1 MATIIQNGIFKGF
14 RARVFWTLTTLLLA
28 LSVFLTVIVIYQ
40 QGKHLKEDIVAR
52 GLSVLGYL
60 ADNSKL
66 GVFTESSEFLEPV
79 MRSVGLEKDFV
90 YAVIYNLKWEVIAFR
105 SSEKEVVP
113 DIPDESKERF
123 DEKPLSFYQKTVYH
137 DNELYEFWAPVLI
150 AKEFKG
156 EDIIVDTSLLE
167 SEQSV
172 PAVSPGLD
180 ELKELK
186 RQIGVVRVAL
196 SLNGIK
202 SRQQKSI
209 RHSIFITLLFLS
221 AAFLI
226 TYIAAKR
233 ITVPLLTLKRG
244 VEAIEEGGSCE
255 RIEIDAVDEIGH
267 LAASFNRMVD
277 SLKRKDEEITQ
288 HLKELYALISIA
300 HAVNQSLDLQSTMQD
315 ALKEVLAVT
324 GMQAGWMY
332 LPDNNNNNNF
342 LTVAAYR
349 GVDDRFVKKIDLLE
363 PGEGI
368 AGKVVLSGT
377 PIMLEDIS
385 GDSRVTRGVVWDEG
399 FKAFAS
405 IPLRSKETILGVMNL
420 ASRSP
425 HPFTPDE
432 AKLLH
437 STGGLI
443 GTAIENSMLYERVK
457 KQLEEIESAH
467 NTLVR
472 TARLASLGELSANV
486 AHEINNPLTGVL
498 THTSMLMDDLP
509 DTDPGQ
515 KRLRIIY
522 DETMRI
528 RYIVRNLLDFARQTE
543 PRTEVVSVV
552 DVIKDALQLV
562 SHLAKIVNVRIVE
575 EYGQDNFP
583 QVSIDVPQIKQVLLN
598 LFNNAFYAMSNG
610 GDLKIDV
617 TTSNG
622 WANIHIKDT
631 GCGIPKEII
640 NKVFDPFFTTK
651 PETKGTGLGLS
662 VSHGI
667 IEKHGGKIEVDSEV
681 GKGSTFTVKL
691 PIAA

>member
-1 MATIIQNGIFKGF
+1 MANVIRQNGIFKGF

-28 LSVFLTVIVIYQ
+28 LSVFLTAIVIYQ
-40 QGKHLKEDIVAR
+40 QGKYLKEDIVAR
-52 GLSVLGYL
+52 GFSVLGYL
-60 ADNSKL
+60 ADKSKL

-79 MRSVGLEKDFV
+79 MGSVGLEKDFV
-90 YAVIYNLKWEVIAFR
+90 YAVIYNLKWDVIAVH
-105 SSEKEVVP
+105 SSEKEAVP
-113 DIPDESKERF
+113 DITGELKEQF
-123 DEKPLSFYQKTVYH
+123 DEKPSSFYQKTVYH

-150 AKEFKG
+150 AREFKG
-156 EDIIVDTSLLE
+156 EDIIVDTSPMG
-167 SEQSV
+167 SEQSL
-172 PAVSPGLD
+172 PAVSHGQD

-202 SRQQKSI
+202 SRQQKII
-209 RHSIFITLLFLS
+209 RNSVFITLLFLS
-221 AAFLI
+221 AAFLV

-267 LAASFNRMVD
+267 LAASFNRMVE
-277 SLKRKDEEITQ
+277 SLRRKDEEITQ

-315 ALKEVLAVT
+315 ALKEVLTVT
-324 GMQAGWMY
+324 GMQAGWVY
-332 LPDNNNNNNF
+332 LPDNNNSF
-342 LTVAAYR
+342 LRVVAYR
-349 GVDDRFVKKIDLLE
+349 GVEDSFVKKIDLLE
-363 PGEGI
+363 SGEGI
-368 AGKVVLSGT
+368 AGKVILSGV
-377 PIMLEDIS
+377 PIMLEDVS
-385 GDSRVTRGVVWDEG
+385 GDSRVTRGVVWEEG

-405 IPLRSKETILGVMNL
+405 IPLRSKETLLGVMNL
-420 ASRSP
+420 AARSP

-467 NTLVR
+467 DTLVR
-472 TARLASLGELSANV
+472 TAKLASLGELSANV

-543 PRTEVVSVV
+543 PRMEVVSIV

-562 SHLAKIVNVRIVE
+562 SHLTKIANVRIVE
-575 EYGQDNFP
+575 EYRQDNSP
-583 QVSIDVPQIKQVLLN
+583 LVSIDIPQIKQVLLN

-617 TTSNG
+617 TTSNE

-667 IEKHGGKIEVDSEV
+667 IEKHGGKIEVESEV

>member
-1 MATIIQNGIFKGF
+1 MANVIRQNGIFKGF

-28 LSVFLTVIVIYQ
+28 LSVFLTAIVIYQ
-40 QGKHLKEDIVAR
+40 QGKYLKEDIIAR

-79 MRSVGLEKDFV
+79 MGSVGLEKDFV
-90 YAVIYNLKWEVIAFR
+90 YAVIYNLKWEVIAVR
-105 SSEKEVVP
+105 SSEKGVVP
-113 DIPDESKERF
+113 DITGELKERF
-123 DEKPLSFYQKTVYH
+123 DEKPLAFYQKTVYH
-137 DNELYEFWAPVLI
+137 GNELYEFWAPVL
-150 AKEFKG
+150 AAREFKG
-156 EDIIVDTSLLE
+156 EDIIVGTSLLE
-167 SEQSV
+167 PEQSL
-172 PAVSPGLD
+172 PAVSHGQD

-202 SRQQKSI
+202 SRRQQII
-209 RHSIFITLLFLS
+209 RNSIFITLLFLS
-221 AAFLI
+221 AAFLV

-267 LAASFNRMVD
+267 LAASFNRMVE
-277 SLKRKDEEITQ
+277 SLTRKDEEITQ

-300 HAVNQSLDLQSTMQD
+300 HAVNQSLGLQSTMQD
-315 ALKEVLAVT
+315 ALKEVLTVT
-324 GMQAGWMY
+324 GMQAGWIY
-332 LPDNNNNNNF
+332 LPDNNSKF
-342 LTVAAYR
+342 LRVVAYR
-349 GVDDRFVKKIDLLE
+349 GVEDSFVKKIDLLE
-363 PGEGI
+363 QGEGI
-368 AGKVVLSGT
+368 AGKVVLSGV

-385 GDSRVTRGVVWDEG
+385 GDSRATRGVVWDEG
-399 FKAFAS
+399 FKALAS
-405 IPLRSKETILGVMNL
+405 IPLRSKETLLGVMNL

-425 HPFTPDE
+425 HPFMPDE

-443 GTAIENSMLYERVK
+443 GTAIENSMLYEKVK

-467 NTLVR
+467 DTLVR
-472 TARLASLGELSANV
+472 TAKLASLGELSANV

-509 DTDPGQ
+509 VTDPGQ

-543 PRTEVVSVV
+543 PRMEVVSVV
-552 DVIKDALQLV
+552 EVIKDALLLV
-562 SHLAKIVNVRIVE
+562 SHLAMIANVRIVE
-575 EYGQDNFP
+575 EYKLDNSP
-583 QVSIDVPQIKQVLLN
+583 RVSVDVPQIKQVLLN

-617 TTSNG
+617 TTSNE

-631 GCGIPKEII
+631 GCGIPKDII

-681 GKGSTFTVKL
+681 GKGSIFTVKL